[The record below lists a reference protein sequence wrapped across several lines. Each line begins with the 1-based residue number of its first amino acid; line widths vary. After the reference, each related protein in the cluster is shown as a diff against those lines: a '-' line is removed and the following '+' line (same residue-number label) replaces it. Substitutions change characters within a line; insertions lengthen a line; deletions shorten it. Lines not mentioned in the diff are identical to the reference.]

1 MYIVL
6 VWDHSQLFT
15 FHECDISPP
24 AKLCAHANCLLE
36 FHNVLVCDTSQPLE
50 SEVNLEHQAYLS
62 KRHLQANL
70 PSTLC
75 NSSIYFNFVTFH
87 TVLLHVAYDV
97 IFRADP
103 RL

>member
-36 FHNVLVCDTSQPLE
+36 FHNVLVCDTPG
-50 SEVNLEHQAYLS
+50 SEVTLEH
-62 KRHLQANL
+62 
-70 PSTLC
+70 
-75 NSSIYFNFVTFH
+75 
-87 TVLLHVAYDV
+87 
-97 IFRADP
+97 
-103 RL
+103 